1 MAEPAHRGTGRPRLP
16 DSVKYIW
23 LRESVFTLW
32 RQNEG
37 ILASAILLT
46 VSLPNIRF
54 IEGIVDASFISL
66 YVLTFVNF
74 IFCRLL
80 NFLQEVF
87 SYLLWFFF
95 RLGPVTEVNSPC
107 SPVQAQVESGKFL
120 MCYISQLKVCS
131 LCLCESKPFFFL

>member
-1 MAEPAHRGTGRPRLP
+1 M
-16 DSVKYIW
+16 
-23 LRESVFTLW
+23 
-32 RQNEG
+32 
-37 ILASAILLT
+37 
-46 VSLPNIRF
+46 
-54 IEGIVDASFISL
+54 
-66 YVLTFVNF
+66 NF

-95 RLGPVTEVNSPC
+95 RLGPVAEVNSPC

-131 LCLCESKPFFFL
+131 LCLCESKPFFLCNQVDCSIGFFFRYVFTVAGKDSLV